1 VIICQRERLG
11 CIGEP
16 CTDEGLLDPCA
27 GEGLFDGQVVIR
39 GHFFNPPSDEMR
51 GQVVIAR
58 QLPEMSL
65 LVLLVLL
72 TLLMGIIDFSRVFNG
87 EIHLS
92 QAAREGAR
100 IVAMGTLAG
109 VSSIQVIARAVGALN
124 SPVFQVKAP
133 NVSVDVVNSAGA
145 VIMSGA
151 VWVDS
156 TNLARVTIT
165 IAYNK
170 IMWSP
175 STLTKPAVMRCAG

>member
-1 VIICQRERLG
+1 
-11 CIGEP
+11 
-16 CTDEGLLDPCA
+16 
-27 GEGLFDGQVVIR
+27 
-39 GHFFNPPSDEMR
+39 M
-51 GQVVIAR
+51 IAR

-124 SPVFQVKAP
+124 SPAFQVNAP

-145 VIMSGA
+145 VIMSRA
-151 VWVDS
+151 VWVNS

-170 IMWSP
+170 IMWSS
-175 STLTKPAVMRCAG
+175 STLTQPAVMRCAG

>member
-1 VIICQRERLG
+1 
-11 CIGEP
+11 
-16 CTDEGLLDPCA
+16 
-27 GEGLFDGQVVIR
+27 
-39 GHFFNPPSDEMR
+39 
-51 GQVVIAR
+51 
-58 QLPEMSL
+58 
-65 LVLLVLL
+65 
-72 TLLMGIIDFSRVFNG
+72 MGIIDFSRVFNG

-124 SPVFQVKAP
+124 SPAFQVNAP

-145 VIMSGA
+145 VIMSRA
-151 VWVDS
+151 VWVNS

-170 IMWSP
+170 IMWSS
-175 STLTKPAVMRCAG
+175 STLTQPAVMRCAG

>member
-1 VIICQRERLG
+1 
-11 CIGEP
+11 
-16 CTDEGLLDPCA
+16 
-27 GEGLFDGQVVIR
+27 
-39 GHFFNPPSDEMR
+39 M
-51 GQVVIAR
+51 IAR

-124 SPVFQVKAP
+124 SPAFQVNAP

-145 VIMSGA
+145 VIMSRA
-151 VWVDS
+151 VWVNS